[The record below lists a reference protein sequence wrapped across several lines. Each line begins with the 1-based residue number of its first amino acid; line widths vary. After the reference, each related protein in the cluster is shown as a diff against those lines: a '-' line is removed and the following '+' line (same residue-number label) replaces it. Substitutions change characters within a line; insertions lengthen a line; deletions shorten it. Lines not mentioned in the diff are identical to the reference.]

1 MGAID
6 TEAKAYLSSPDKVAD
21 AFNYWMYGGREVIR
35 PKELKPLDTTAIALP
50 YGNDAKK
57 PIQKIRDVLK
67 LYTAMTDNKV
77 CYLILGIEIQ
87 AATHYAMPV
96 RNMLYDAI
104 GYAQQVSDLVAKH
117 KADGIKLTGGEYL
130 TGLRKEDRLMPII
143 TLVISL
149 STEDWGGPLSLHEM
163 LAVDNKEI
171 LAYVQ
176 DYKLNLLSPAKI
188 AEEDFGKFRTELGT
202 VMQFVKHR
210 NDKDVSWMAGN
221 KRFEQMDW
229 DTASLIKTITG
240 ANIQIEKGESVNMW
254 AAWENGINQARNDGY
269 TNGRNDGYADGR
281 NDGRDSTMVSNIKNL
296 METSGWDARQ
306 TMNAL
311 KIPANEQE
319 KYAKQL

>member
-21 AFNYWMYGGREVIR
+21 AFNYWMYGGKEVIQ
-35 PKELKPLDTTAIALP
+35 PKELRPLDTTAIALP
-50 YGNDAKK
+50 YGNDTKK
-57 PIQKIRDVLK
+57 SIQKIRDVLK

-77 CYLILGIEIQ
+77 CYLVLGIEIQ
-87 AATHYAMPV
+87 AAIHYAMPV

-104 GYAQQVSDLVAKH
+104 GYVQQVSDLVAKN

-149 STEDWGGPLSLHEM
+149 NTDDWDGPLSIHEM
-163 LAVDNKEI
+163 LAVENREI
-171 LAYVQ
+171 LTYVQ

-188 AEEDFGKFRTELGT
+188 ADADFDKFRTELGT
-202 VMQFVKHR
+202 VMQFIKHR
-210 NDKDVSWMAGN
+210 NDKDVSWMEGN
-221 KRFEQMDW
+221 KRFEQMGW
-229 DTASLIKTITG
+229 DTASLIKTVTG
-240 ANIQIEKGESVNMW
+240 ANIQLKKGESVNMW
-254 AAWENGINQARNDGY
+254 VAWENSMNQARNDGY
-269 TNGRNDGYADGR
+269 NNGK
-281 NDGRDSTMVSNIKNL
+281 DSAMVSNIRNL

-311 KIPANEQE
+311 KIPASEQE
-319 KYAKQL
+319 KYAKQI